1 MKEKH
6 KVLGLAVKIPDSQTV
21 VSGFASWLQRV
32 TTKKLDSC
40 SQIHNKVRYSSEK
53 KPLTLDKRIN
63 LGKLGVRK
71 GFHREDQKAQIS
83 KFIQLYYTATK
94 KQVHQEMSQGD

>member
-1 MKEKH
+1 MKLSQRIQKRETMDQNSEPTNSCIYENLVYVKKYCIPMREKH

-40 SQIHNKVRYSSEK
+40 FQIHNKFVTLVK
-53 KPLTLDKRIN
+53 KAFNT
-63 LGKLGVRK
+63 
-71 GFHREDQKAQIS
+71 
-83 KFIQLYYTATK
+83 
-94 KQVHQEMSQGD
+94 